1 MTTAFVLSGGAN
13 LGATQVGMLTALAE
27 AGERP
32 DLVIGASVGALNGA
46 WVAADAPLQEL
57 ATVWRTLRRT
67 DVFPAHPLRGL
78 LGFAGRSDHLVA
90 NSGLRRLLAEHLR
103 FDNLQDAPVPFHV
116 VATDVL
122 TGAGV
127 LLSHGSAAEA
137 ILASAAIPG
146 VLPPVTIDGRAHID
160 GGVVNNTPISHAVDL
175 GADIVW
181 VLATGY
187 SCALETPPRSA
198 LGLALHAATLVIH
211 QRLSLDVE
219 HYADK
224 VDLRVVPPLCPI
236 AIAPTDFSQ
245 AEDLINR
252 AYEHTRA
259 WLSQPGTPSSAPLF
273 GDHPHHRNVSARR
286 QSGPTPAL
294 PDVPQE
300 NTKSRQPATASTRR
314 RNQP

>member
-13 LGATQVGMLTALAE
+13 LGAAQVGMLTALRE

-46 WVAADAPLQEL
+46 WVAADAPLEEL
-57 ATVWRTLRRT
+57 ATVWRTLRRS

-78 LGFAGRSDHLVA
+78 LGFAGRSNHLVA
-90 NSGLRRLLAEHLR
+90 NSGLRRLLADHLR
-103 FDNLQDAPVPFHV
+103 FENLQDARIPFHV

-122 TGAGV
+122 TGSGV
-127 LLSHGSAAEA
+127 VLSHGAATEA

-146 VLPPVTIDGRAHID
+146 VLPPVIIDGRAHID

-187 SCALETPPRSA
+187 SCALEQPPHSA
-198 LGLALHAATLVIH
+198 LGLALLAANLVIH

-219 HYADK
+219 RYAGR

-245 AEDLINR
+245 ADDLINR
-252 AYEHTRA
+252 SYEHTRA
-259 WLSQPGTPSSAPLF
+259 WLSGPAAGSNVPLF
-273 GDHPHHRNVSARR
+273 GEHPHHR
-286 QSGPTPAL
+286 T
-294 PDVPQE
+294 
-300 NTKSRQPATASTRR
+300 
-314 RNQP
+314 